1 MKILR
6 KTAIAIF
13 VATGIMSASAIG
25 PLDTGTPSRLFSL
38 GARIGINTAKS
49 TIRNPQFN
57 QWNNTSWGTGFE
69 IGAVVDINI
78 RNYIAI
84 QPGAFIEYR
93 GWKYAFSGNNPSSPE
108 GIAQFGKLSSTRL
121 TIPVVASFRIGLS
134 NILRLSADLGPY
146 LSFRMGGADNLYNT
160 DGASLTTKIQ
170 QRGFEWGFKVGA
182 GINLLRHYYFGVHYL
197 GAVNSPWENA
207 YYDGHAK
214 TWTFTLGYDF

>member
-6 KTAIAIF
+6 KIAIAIF

-84 QPGAFIEYR
+84 QPGAFILYS
-93 GWKYAFSGNNPSSPE
+93 GCKNSFFGNN
-108 GIAQFGKLSSTRL
+108 
-121 TIPVVASFRIGLS
+121 
-134 NILRLSADLGPY
+134 
-146 LSFRMGGADNLYNT
+146 
-160 DGASLTTKIQ
+160 TT
-170 QRGFEWGFKVGA
+170 
-182 GINLLRHYYFGVHYL
+182 
-197 GAVNSPWENA
+197 
-207 YYDGHAK
+207 
-214 TWTFTLGYDF
+214 